1 MEVALTISAT
11 FLKFKILP
19 TFKRGQREMYV
30 HVYMYFPTDNTY
42 FISNFQLLQTGLLLM
57 SLLVIHFWN
66 ASYQVLRPQS
76 SWLSPPR
83 QTMGLHPHLS
93 RAALKK
99 NIKILSSFHAVHTCG
114 CFQHKGHIKKKLDK
128 GVI

>member
-57 SLLVIHFWN
+57 SLLVIHF
-66 ASYQVLRPQS
+66 
-76 SWLSPPR
+76 
-83 QTMGLHPHLS
+83 
-93 RAALKK
+93 
-99 NIKILSSFHAVHTCG
+99 
-114 CFQHKGHIKKKLDK
+114 
-128 GVI
+128 